1 MVMEMNII
9 EASYNGDLKLV
20 KKLIAEGADVNAKDY
35 DGDAPLYFARDSDVI
50 EYLKK
55 QVAIE

>member
-1 MVMEMNII
+1 MNII